1 MKSVE
6 KYLLQTIRRKG
17 SIHLSLLDPDR
28 ILPSEAAQTSKA
40 LEAAGTTGIMIGGST
55 VVSVPQLDE
64 VVKAVK
70 DEVKVPV
77 ILFPNNITGISQF
90 ADAIWFMSLL
100 NSDNPLFITGLQ
112 ALGAPLIKRFGLETL
127 SLGYIIVDAGST
139 AAYIGQARAL
149 PRDKPEIVASYTL
162 AAQYLGLHFVYL
174 EAGSGAREPVPL
186 KMISEVKNTIDIPLV
201 VGGGIRTRF
210 EAEAVVKAG
219 ADIVVTGTIIEE
231 SGLTGEMVEIIKG
244 ILKMGQKKINRLK

>member
-1 MKSVE
+1 MKRVE
-6 KYLLQTIRRKG
+6 EYLLQTIRRKG

-28 ILPSEAAQTSKA
+28 ILPSEAAQTAKA
-40 LEAAGTTGIMIGGST
+40 LEAAGTTAIMIGGST

-112 ALGAPLIKRFGLETL
+112 ALGAPLIKRYGLETL

-139 AAYIGQARAL
+139 AAYIGQARAI
-149 PRDKPEIVASYTL
+149 PRDKPEIVASYAL
-162 AAQYLGLHFVYL
+162 AAQYLGVHFVYL

-186 KMISEVKNTIDIPLV
+186 KMVSVVKNTIEIPLV

-210 EAEAVVKAG
+210 KAEAVVKAG
-219 ADIVVTGTIIEE
+219 ADIVVTGTIVEE

-244 ILKMGQKKINRLK
+244 ILEMGQKKINRIK

>member
-1 MKSVE
+1 MKRVE
-6 KYLLQTIRRKG
+6 EYLLQTIRCKG

-28 ILPSEAAQTSKA
+28 ILPSEATQMAKA
-40 LEAAGTTGIMIGGST
+40 LEAAGTTAIMIGGST

-100 NSDNPLFITGLQ
+100 NSDNPHFITGLQ
-112 ALGAPLIKRFGLETL
+112 ALGAPLIKRYGLETL

-149 PRDKPEIVASYTL
+149 PRDKPEIVASYAL
-162 AAQYLGLHFVYL
+162 AAQYLGVHFVYL

-186 KMISEVKNTIDIPLV
+186 EMISVVKNAIDIPLV
-201 VGGGIRTRF
+201 VGGGIRSRF

-219 ADIVVTGTIIEE
+219 ADIVVTGTIVEE

-244 ILKMGQKKINRLK
+244 ILETGQKKTNRLK